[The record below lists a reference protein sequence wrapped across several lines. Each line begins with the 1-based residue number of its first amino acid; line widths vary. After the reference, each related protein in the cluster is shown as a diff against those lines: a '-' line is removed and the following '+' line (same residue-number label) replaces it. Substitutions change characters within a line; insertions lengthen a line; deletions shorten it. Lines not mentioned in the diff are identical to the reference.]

1 MKKLIF
7 IIYSIFFINC
17 TFSQSFDKLS
27 LRLNFNGTLDN
38 FRDIEKEM
46 DVEDFY
52 YSAGTEVELSY
63 SFFNNFSVS
72 VFGQYNAIGHYS
84 MYYDTIKTSLVD
96 YISDNINIEQ
106 KHLFISEMKQIG
118 TSFGY
123 KFRPKGRIVPFA
135 NFRISHLTF
144 TPYTQA
150 QKSSDSRTSSY
161 ILNYPTI
168 QGYDYDDNVKRS
180 IQNFF
185 PQQKFINFGT
195 EIGIEI
201 MMSNTIYFI
210 FSARLDN
217 LKKKVNY
224 EAIEAVSFE
233 NENIVG
239 LKYSSAPLNNYYF
252 NFGVRF
258 NLLNSKK

>member
-1 MKKLIF
+1 MKKVCFLILYL
-7 IIYSIFFINC
+7 IVVIN
-17 TFSQSFDKLS
+17 SWAQSHNNLS
-27 LRLNFNGTLDN
+27 FRVNVNGTLDN
-38 FRDIEKEM
+38 FRDIETEM

-52 YSAGTEVELSY
+52 YSAGSELELSY
-63 SFFNNFSVS
+63 SFLNNFSVS

-84 MYYDTIKTSLVD
+84 MYYDTIKTSQVD
-96 YISDNINIEQ
+96 FISENINIEQ

-118 TSFGY
+118 TSLGY
-123 KFRPKGRIVPFA
+123 KFRPNGRIVPFA
-135 NFRISHLTF
+135 NLRISHLTF

-168 QGYDYDDNVKRS
+168 QVYDYDDNVKRS

-195 EIGIEI
+195 ELGIEI
-201 MMSNTIYFI
+201 MMSNTMYFI

-217 LKKKVNY
+217 LNKKVNY

-252 NFGVRF
+252 NIGVRF